1 MDTTFHILY
10 GSQVLSHDVHLALSA
25 SKSVQVKF
33 YYKDL
38 SSPRFY
44 WKVESVDAT
53 PLLYGSQVLSYD

>member
-10 GSQVLSHDVHLALSA
+10 GSQVLSQDVHLALSA

-33 YYKDL
+33 YYKEL

-44 WKVESVDAT
+44 WKVE
-53 PLLYGSQVLSYD
+53 